1 VQGFPSLFNYQNNLF
16 EKFKNHYPFL
26 NDSIHK
32 WNYPEQYLQILEDAI
47 CNNHPKEN
55 VILLEIEP
63 KQNTKIDYY
72 QTDIGIPIVCITELV
87 KKKKQLFYEDDNG
100 NEILVK
106 RIYNRVILMNLI
118 CVQI

>member
-1 VQGFPSLFNYQNNLF
+1 M
-16 EKFKNHYPFL
+16 

-63 KQNTKIDYY
+63 KQNTKLIS
-72 QTDIGIPIVCITELV
+72 IT
-87 KKKKQLFYEDDNG
+87 
-100 NEILVK
+100 K
-106 RIYNRVILMNLI
+106 RI
-118 CVQI
+118 